1 MVFCCWG
8 VFNVFFLYMNFH
20 CCYSCKLKLI
30 LANFL
35 IAVNSFGIV
44 KINTSKSTLS
54 LRADIFT
61 KALTALFYD
70 YREVVLNEFIIN
82 IKML

>member
-1 MVFCCWG
+1 M
-8 VFNVFFLYMNFH
+8 
-20 CCYSCKLKLI
+20 LI

-44 KINTSKSTLS
+44 EINTGKSTLP

-61 KALTALFYD
+61 KALGTFLYGYGD
-70 YREVVLNEFIIN
+70 VVLNKFMIHT
-82 IKML
+82 KVP